1 MYVEIMPIGSSITSD
16 SLNKLE
22 RNSKFNVISEAVAKE
37 KTRPST
43 SFHAVRESIMG
54 SSNEKKVEGSTNPI
68 PKIDVSELGQQTVTP
83 AAGT

>member
-1 MYVEIMPIGSSITSD
+1 MPIGSSISSD

-22 RNSKFNVISEAVAKE
+22 RNLKSNVISETVTKE
-37 KTRPST
+37 KARPST
-43 SFHAVRESIMG
+43 SFHAVRESLVG
-54 SSNEKKVEGSTNPI
+54 SSNEKKVDSTTNLI